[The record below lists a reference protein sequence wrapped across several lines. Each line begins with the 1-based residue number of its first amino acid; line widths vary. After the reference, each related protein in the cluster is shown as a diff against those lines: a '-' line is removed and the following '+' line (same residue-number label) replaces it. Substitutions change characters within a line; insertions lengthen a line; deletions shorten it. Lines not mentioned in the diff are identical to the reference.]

1 MCSLESAYFFSLTG
15 VCSFLS
21 PSTAKRFTVEFHV
34 FGCVVQLRDRFA
46 NAVTSYTFALVY
58 YLYLFACFFLFVDAS
73 AFDVWLFI
81 CATNTFFFTLFKR
94 SYEALFAINVFHPNS
109 FFCLH
114 SSLWSMNL
122 GEHPAAMQHG
132 CAANNINLSIM
143 LYVTSLSLLIQLLNR
158 ILSTS
163 IVLHVISP

>member
-1 MCSLESAYFFSLTG
+1 MCSTITGSLCQCSYQLHICASVLFIFICVFFFCSWMHPPLMFDCLFVQQIHFFSHYSNVVTKL
-15 VCSFLS
+15 FL
-21 PSTAKRFTVEFHV
+21 PSM
-34 FGCVVQLRDRFA
+34 
-46 NAVTSYTFALVY
+46 
-58 YLYLFACFFLFVDAS
+58 CF
-73 AFDVWLFI
+73 I
-81 CATNTFFFTLFKR
+81 QTR
-94 SYEALFAINVFHPNS
+94 